1 MSQLSPKQLEAIKAF
16 STDKKGEAPSLNQRN
31 K

>member
-16 STDKKGEAPSLNQRN
+16 STDKKGEAP
-31 K
+31 KPEPKK